1 MKRIINKTRRPL
13 RIKLSQGRVLRLGP
27 AKEGQI
33 STQDAERESVLKS
46 VEADEVEIF
55 DDVARSEVRTGTG
68 SASRSNPQA
77 AHRQFS
83 VTKRG
88 DR

>member
-1 MKRIINKTRRPL
+1 MKRIVNKTNRPL
-13 RIKLSQGRVLRLGP
+13 KIKLSQGRVLRLGP

-33 STQDAERESVLKS
+33 ATQDAERESVKKS
-46 VEADEVEIF
+46 VEANEVEIL
-55 DDVARSEVRTGTG
+55 DEVTRAGARIGFG
-68 SASRSNPQA
+68 SGSRSHPQA

>member
-1 MKRIINKTRRPL
+1 MKRIINKTNRPL
-13 RIKLSQGRVLRLGP
+13 KIKLSQGRVLRLGP

-33 STQDAERESVLKS
+33 ATQDAERESVRKS
-46 VEADEVEIF
+46 VEANEVEIL
-55 DDVARSEVRTGTG
+55 DEESRAVVRTGSG
-68 SASRSNPQA
+68 SGSRSNPQA